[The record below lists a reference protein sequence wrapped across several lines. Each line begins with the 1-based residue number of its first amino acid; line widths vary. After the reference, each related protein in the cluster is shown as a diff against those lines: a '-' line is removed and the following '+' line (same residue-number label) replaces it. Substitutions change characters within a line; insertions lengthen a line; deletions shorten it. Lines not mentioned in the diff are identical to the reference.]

1 MLMDLTMYLLHVSY
15 LADANLQINDLV
27 SDLIVSNI
35 CGGDVDV
42 KPPTV
47 HVRDVVVIVNR
58 S

>member
-1 MLMDLTMYLLHVSY
+1 MYLLHVSY

-47 HVRDVVVIVNR
+47 HVRDVVVIINR